1 MTKNL
6 KSSFFQVFTL
16 SLIWIT
22 VLITVFLNDLT
33 IPITYLW
40 NVIGIAAIFGL
51 MFGVLYSVLWNYLTL
66 KPIMNILISSVL
78 NLFGGLMAVLLFS
91 APMFYLI
98 APWIP
103 GMLVLT
109 IFLHTLAFY
118 IYARVD
124 AQKKAGELNEL
135 MKNKNE
141 EQQRP

>member
-6 KSSFFQVFTL
+6 RSSFFQVFTL

-22 VLITVFLNDLT
+22 LLITVFLNDQT
-33 IPITYLW
+33 IQITYLW

-78 NLFGGLMAVLLFS
+78 NMLGGLMAVMLFS
-91 APMFYLI
+91 AQMFYLI

-103 GMLVLT
+103 GMLILT
-109 IFLHTLAFY
+109 ILLHTLAFY

-124 AQKKAGELNEL
+124 AKKKAGELNEL

-141 EQQRP
+141 

>member
-22 VLITVFLNDLT
+22 LLITVFLNDQT
-33 IPITYLW
+33 IQITYLW

-78 NLFGGLMAVLLFS
+78 NMLGGLMAVMLFS
-91 APMFYLI
+91 GQMFYLI

-103 GMLVLT
+103 GMLILT
-109 IFLHTLAFY
+109 IILHTLAFY

-141 EQQRP
+141 

>member
-22 VLITVFLNDLT
+22 LLITVFFNNQT
-33 IPITYLW
+33 IQITYLW

-78 NLFGGLMAVLLFS
+78 NMLGGLMAVMLFS
-91 APMFYLI
+91 AQMFYLI

-103 GMLVLT
+103 GMLILT
-109 IFLHTLAFY
+109 ILLHTIAFY
-118 IYARVD
+118 IYARLD
-124 AQKKAGELNEL
+124 TRKKASELNDL
-135 MKNKNE
+135 MKKKNK
-141 EQQRP
+141 